1 MENDR
6 RLAPGEQ
13 SAQISSTIY
22 APATPAPRT
31 SGIPQ
36 LNWDQAIRIQL
47 KHWRLST
54 FFAFALVILV
64 TIVSFRMR
72 PIYEPS
78 ARLEI
83 DPPGTDVFSL
93 KDLMN
98 AGSNDQDYVE
108 TQVQN
113 LKSDEL
119 AIEVIRTL
127 RLDQN
132 IEFVGKKALD
142 AEGRE
147 PSEESASRTQLTS
160 LENIALRTFQKRL
173 GVLQVR
179 NSRLVEVTLATH
191 DPQLSAQVLNTLV
204 NLFIDRNY
212 RTRYETTM
220 QASEWLSG
228 QLSDLRKRVEQSTQ
242 ALVDYQR
249 ANGIVEDSD
258 QGQTSVQQKMGELA
272 KQLVQAQADRIQ
284 LEAYLK
290 LEESGSGDSLPPI
303 RSNDL
308 LQALTK
314 SLVDSKGQ
322 LAQALAVYG
331 KNNPTVKKPQ
341 GQVDELASQVSAE
354 RTRVV
359 DELKTGFQGALER
372 EQMMAQAMNDMKGV
386 IGDLNEKMIHYRV
399 LKNESIANAE
409 LYNLLLARLKEA
421 GISAGLKSS
430 NIRVVDDARV
440 LDAPTRPN
448 RLLNITLGLIGG
460 LLGGVMLAFIVEK
473 LDNTVRTPDDIK
485 ECTGLSSLALFPIN
499 VSRNGDGR
507 GRFPSRA
514 SRLLGN
520 GKKQEVDPQPRYFLE
535 RPHSAEAEAVRT
547 LYTSVMLSRAGNP
560 PQVMLTVS
568 ASPGEGKTTVSL
580 NLATALA
587 QHARTCLVEAD
598 LRRPRLGRIFGLD
611 HPQGLTNVLT
621 GSGTLDTATVGVPDL
636 PNLTL
641 LLSGPIPPNP
651 AELVSSQPM
660 QEVVKLLRARF
671 DHVVI
676 DSPPIIPFADARVL
690 SPLVDGVILVGRCG
704 WTTRQALIRS
714 AEILEVVRAHVLGV
728 VINAMDLSSPEYRYY
743 HYGRYYDYGYSSK
756 YGYGYGG
763 SGYGYGYGYGDE
775 ADEPQK
781 CKESRDG

>member
-1 MENDR
+1 
-6 RLAPGEQ
+6 
-13 SAQISSTIY
+13 
-22 APATPAPRT
+22 
-31 SGIPQ
+31 
-36 LNWDQAIRIQL
+36 
-47 KHWRLST
+47 
-54 FFAFALVILV
+54 
-64 TIVSFRMR
+64 
-72 PIYEPS
+72 
-78 ARLEI
+78 
-83 DPPGTDVFSL
+83 
-93 KDLMN
+93 
-98 AGSNDQDYVE
+98 
-108 TQVQN
+108 
-113 LKSDEL
+113 
-119 AIEVIRTL
+119 
-127 RLDQN
+127 
-132 IEFVGKKALD
+132 
-142 AEGRE
+142 
-147 PSEESASRTQLTS
+147 
-160 LENIALRTFQKRL
+160 
-173 GVLQVR
+173 
-179 NSRLVEVTLATH
+179 
-191 DPQLSAQVLNTLV
+191 
-204 NLFIDRNY
+204 
-212 RTRYETTM
+212 
-220 QASEWLSG
+220 
-228 QLSDLRKRVEQSTQ
+228 
-242 ALVDYQR
+242 
-249 ANGIVEDSD
+249 
-258 QGQTSVQQKMGELA
+258 
-272 KQLVQAQADRIQ
+272 
-284 LEAYLK
+284 
-290 LEESGSGDSLPPI
+290 
-303 RSNDL
+303 
-308 LQALTK
+308 
-314 SLVDSKGQ
+314 
-322 LAQALAVYG
+322 
-331 KNNPTVKKPQ
+331 
-341 GQVDELASQVSAE
+341 
-354 RTRVV
+354 
-359 DELKTGFQGALER
+359 
-372 EQMMAQAMNDMKGV
+372 
-386 IGDLNEKMIHYRV
+386 
-399 LKNESIANAE
+399 
-409 LYNLLLARLKEA
+409 
-421 GISAGLKSS
+421 
-430 NIRVVDDARV
+430 
-440 LDAPTRPN
+440 
-448 RLLNITLGLIGG
+448 
-460 LLGGVMLAFIVEK
+460 MLAFIVEK

-611 HPQGLTNVLT
+611 HSQGLTNVLT

-775 ADEPQK
+775 ADEPEK
-781 CKESRDG
+781 GKESRDG